1 MERLLSTT
9 MNNKPD
15 YNAEP
20 VYYCTH
26 CLSLKVMRMAG
37 MDELCYCDKCGSTE
51 IDTAN
56 IRVWETMYQ
65 ARYNKKPI

>member
-1 MERLLSTT
+1 MSKS
-9 MNNKPD
+9 NID

-20 VYYCTH
+20 VHYCTH

-37 MDELCYCDKCGSTE
+37 MDELCFCDKCGSTD

-56 IRVWETMYQ
+56 IKAWELMYQ
-65 ARYNKKPI
+65 ARYNTNKKL